1 MWKVFMHPD
10 YATMWT
16 AVGAIA
22 TGLAAILGAIAL
34 IYTIVGFRQSLKMT
48 HYTTLDTMYI
58 TLLQMTL
65 ERPYLKTPNCLADD
79 LQISQYDTY
88 AYLLWNF
95 LESIHDHCLEDKQLQ
110 ATWYPSI
117 RAESRLH
124 RAWLD
129 LPENQIKFKASFYQ
143 FIRADQFEVA

>member
-10 YATMWT
+10 YATMWS

-34 IYTIVGFRQSLKMT
+34 VYTIVGLRKSLNMT
-48 HYTTLDTMYI
+48 HYTNLDTMYMTI
-58 TLLQMTL
+58 LQMTM
-65 ERPYLKTPNCLADD
+65 ERPYLKTPDHLTDD
-79 LQISQYDTY
+79 RQRSEYDTY
-88 AYLLWNF
+88 AYVLWNF
-95 LESIHDHCLEDKQLQ
+95 LESIYDHCLEDKYLR

-117 RAESRLH
+117 RAESQRH

-129 LPENQIKFKASFYQ
+129 APENRIKFKDDFYR
-143 FIRADQFEVA
+143 FIAANRFEVG

>member
-1 MWKVFMHPD
+1 MWRVFMHPD

-48 HYTTLDTMYI
+48 HYTNLDTLYMTI
-58 TLLQMTL
+58 LQMTM
-65 ERPYLKTPNCLADD
+65 ERPYLKTPTRLTGDVQ
-79 LQISQYDTY
+79 LSEYDTY

-95 LESIHDHCLEDKQLQ
+95 LESIYDHCQEDKNLQ

-117 RAESRLH
+117 RAETKVH
-124 RAWLD
+124 RAWLEA
-129 LPENQIKFKASFYQ
+129 PGNRVKFKEAFLQ
-143 FIRADQFEVA
+143 FIQAEQPEGG